1 MGGRASETAPSHGS
15 DIAMSRI
22 DLARDEDVTAIA
34 AIERRVFSD
43 PWSERAFRDVLAHPA
58 MYFACVR
65 ERTADGYTAEC
76 VRGYVVAWFAGG
88 QGEIANLAVDESA
101 RGRGLGS
108 ALLDAAL
115 DEARGHGTEE
125 VFLEVRSSNVRA
137 RELYASRGFT
147 EVGRRRRYY
156 RRPVED
162 AIILRWTEPAIVNP
176 VSDR

>member
-1 MGGRASETAPSHGS
+1 GKTSRIAHRGDWFGEPCRVGAAIRSKGRGPDAMGGRASETAPSHGS

-22 DLARDEDVTAIA
+22 DLARDEDVAAIA

-101 RGRGLGS
+101 R
-108 ALLDAAL
+108 
-115 DEARGHGTEE
+115 
-125 VFLEVRSSNVRA
+125 
-137 RELYASRGFT
+137 
-147 EVGRRRRYY
+147 
-156 RRPVED
+156 
-162 AIILRWTEPAIVNP
+162 
-176 VSDR
+176 